1 MGSRERSLC
10 WIWHFLRCSLVP
22 TTEVRVM
29 NRVLALVDCN
39 NFYVSCERLFS
50 AAIHNKPVI
59 VLSNN
64 DGCVVARS
72 NEVKALNIKMGQ
84 PVFEIRDLI
93 EQHNIVLFSSN
104 YSLYADMSDRVMQL
118 LATFAPE
125 VEVYSIDESFLN
137 LSHVLLKDLQAYGQE
152 IRATVWQFTG
162 IPVSVGI
169 AATKTLTKVA
179 TEVASSQ

>member
-1 MGSRERSLC
+1 MRKK
-10 WIWHFLRCSLVP
+10 IY
-22 TTEVRVM
+22 
-29 NRVLALVDCN
+29 ALVDCN
-39 NFYVSCERLFS
+39 NFYVSCERVFHASLR
-50 AAIHNKPVI
+50 ARPVI

-72 NEVKALNIKMGQ
+72 NEVKKLNIKMGQ
-84 PVFEIRDLI
+84 PVFEIRELI

-137 LSHVLLKDLQAYGQE
+137 LSHAL
-152 IRATVWQFTG
+152 
-162 IPVSVGI
+162 
-169 AATKTLTKVA
+169 
-179 TEVASSQ
+179 